1 MTSRRSLRTDGLLS
15 LKHRSLGLAILLLL
29 LGVTIIA
36 ARPVFAKPVTF
47 TTVVDVPYSVCVVQL
62 GVENSDG
69 TTQWQPGYAYPGT
82 PISECQDKS
91 GVLGQDVLGRTIMFH
106 QFILG
111 SQDVTAEA
119 GTTVTGTSTTALAT
133 STTTLATSTTALAT
147 PEATQNS
154 ALAILIMAIL
164 AVAVLTKRAK
174 PSGG

>member
-1 MTSRRSLRTDGLLS
+1 
-15 LKHRSLGLAILLLL
+15 LAILLLL

-36 ARPVFAKPVTF
+36 ARAVFAKPF
-47 TTVVDVPYSVCVVQL
+47 TITAVVDLPYSVCVVQL

-69 TTQWQPGYAYPGT
+69 TTQWQPGYAYPGI

-111 SQDVTAEA
+111 SQDVTADVA
-119 GTTVTGTSTTALAT
+119 TTVTGTSTTALASS
-133 STTTLATSTTALAT
+133 STTTLASTSTTTLAT

-154 ALAILIMAIL
+154 ALVILIMAIL